1 VILARH
7 GRPLVRDLSS
17 ITGREL
23 GAWVRH
29 YNECGID
36 RDMPPPDA
44 LRHLASSA
52 GRVLSSNLPRSTE
65 SASCLSDR
73 AVIDPHLREAGLPDH
88 IHIPIRLPPGICVAV
103 ARLAWWLD
111 WSRSAE
117 TIGDARERAGR
128 ATDRLCE
135 LAHQHGSVLVVGHR
149 MFNGFIA
156 RCLRQRGWSGPRML
170 PREHWSFARFS
181 QNR

>member
-1 VILARH
+1 
-7 GRPLVRDLSS
+7 VRDVSP

-29 YNECGID
+29 YDECGID

-44 LRHLASSA
+44 LRQLAASA

-73 AVIDPHLREAGLPDH
+73 AVIDPHLREAGLPDR
-88 IHIPIRLPPGICVAV
+88 ISIPIRLPPGICVAL
-103 ARLAWWLD
+103 ARLAWCLN
-111 WSRSAE
+111 WSKSAE
-117 TIGDARERAGR
+117 TIGEARQRADR

-135 LAHQHGSVLVVGHR
+135 LAHEHRSVLVVGHG
-149 MFNGFIA
+149 MFNRFVA
-156 RCLRQRGWSGPRML
+156 KCLRQRGWSGPRTL
-170 PREHWSFARFS
+170 PRGHWSFARFAR
-181 QNR
+181 NL